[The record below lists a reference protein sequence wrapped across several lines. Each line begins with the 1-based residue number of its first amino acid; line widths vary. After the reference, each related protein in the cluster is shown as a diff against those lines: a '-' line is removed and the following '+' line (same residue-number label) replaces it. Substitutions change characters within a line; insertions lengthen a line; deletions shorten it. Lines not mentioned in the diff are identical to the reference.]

1 MNKRSPFEGS
11 RMQLNRNFSPNVTI
25 AVLATSGTV
34 MAIMQTMFIPLL
46 VKIPEI
52 LDCTTDNA
60 SWLITATLITSVVAI
75 PTMSRLADMHG
86 KRKMM
91 LISICLMV
99 AGSLLGAVSTDLAV
113 LIVARALQGFAIAMI
128 PLGMSIMRDLVP
140 PERLASGVAL
150 MSGSMGIGSSIGL
163 PFGGIIYENLGW
175 HAIFWVSVVTGSLCG
190 LAVFAIVPESK
201 VRAGGRFDI
210 RGAVLISVALTSFLL
225 GVTKGTHWGWTSP
238 SILACWVVVIAVMLY
253 WFPYE
258 LKSGHPIIDLRSSAQ
273 PSVLITNIA
282 SVFVGTAMYANM
294 LSSTQFLEMPTASGY
309 GFGLSVSQAGLL
321 IAPASFAMVLMAP
334 VAAKVTNVYGPKI
347 TLMMGGLLLG
357 VGYVLRMFF
366 MAEPWQIVVGAIVVS
381 LGTMTSMSAAPNIIM
396 RSVPITET
404 AAANGLNNV
413 VRNIGMSVS
422 SAAVV
427 AFLTGLTFVVGSQVF
442 PDRMAFV
449 YIYIAAGLCGFAGAI
464 VAVFL
469 PKNLAQRNAVLA
481 AGAGAQAH
489 EMPEFLKVTPH
500 EFVVHGVVRNEA
512 GEPVARATV
521 TYFTLLGQQIDFE
534 RTDSDGSYSIV
545 LPQTGQYRVRVE
557 HDSQPASESVM
568 TVDSQRAS
576 QLITIS

>member
-1 MNKRSPFEGS
+1 
-11 RMQLNRNFSPNVTI
+11 MQLKRNFSPTVTI
-25 AVLATSGTV
+25 AVIATSGAV

-46 VKIPEI
+46 AQIPGI
-52 LDCTTDNA
+52 LNCTPENA
-60 SWLITATLITSVVAI
+60 SWLITATLISSVVAI
-75 PTMSRLADMHG
+75 PTMSRLADMYG

-91 LISICLMV
+91 LLSIGLMV
-99 AGSLLGAVSTDLAV
+99 AGSLLGAVSTNLSV

-150 MSGSMGIGSSIGL
+150 ISGSMGVGSAIGL

-175 HAIFWVSVVTGSLCG
+175 HAIFWVSVVTGTMCG
-190 LAVFAIVPESK
+190 LAIFAIVPESK
-201 VRAGGRFDI
+201 VRAGGRFDY

-225 GVTKGTHWGWTSP
+225 GVTKGSHWGWTSP
-238 SILACWVVVIAVMLY
+238 SILACWVVAIAVMLY

-273 PSVLITNIA
+273 PAVLITNIA
-282 SVFVGTAMYANM
+282 SVLVGFAMYANM

-309 GFGLSVSQAGLL
+309 GFGLTVSHAGLL
-321 IAPASFAMVLMAP
+321 ILPASFSMVIMAP
-334 VAAKVTNVYGPKI
+334 VAARVTNVYGPKMTFI
-347 TLMMGGLLLG
+347 LGGVLLG
-357 VGYVLRMFF
+357 VGYILRMFF
-366 MAEPWQIVVGAIVVS
+366 MDAPWQITMGAIVVS

-413 VRNIGMSVS
+413 VRNVGMSIS
-422 SAAVV
+422 SATVA

-449 YIYIAAGLCGFAGAI
+449 YIYIAAGLCGFAGAV
-464 VAVFL
+464 VAMFL
-469 PKNLAQRNAVLA
+469 PKSLAQRNAVLA
-481 AGAGAQAH
+481 TGAGAQAH
-489 EMPEFLKVTPH
+489 ETPELLKAAPH
-500 EFVVHGVVRNEA
+500 EFVLRGVVRNEA
-512 GEPVARATV
+512 GQPVSQATV

-534 RTDSDGSYSIV
+534 RTDLDGSYSIV
-545 LPQTGQYRVRVE
+545 LPQAGQYRVRVE
-557 HDSQPASESVM
+557 HHGQPATESV
-568 TVDSQRAS
+568 VIIDGQSAS

>member
-1 MNKRSPFEGS
+1 
-11 RMQLNRNFSPNVTI
+11 MQLNRNFSPNVTI